1 MTARNPQSLTVS
13 YRSGQLLFLIAKRPG
28 NRGVETLIFLAEVG
42 EGAKE
47 MYHLLT
53 KVVSFQTKF
62 GHPMALTQSAAVG
75 AVDPGE

>member
-1 MTARNPQSLTVS
+1 
-13 YRSGQLLFLIAKRPG
+13 
-28 NRGVETLIFLAEVG
+28 LIFLAEVG

-53 KVVSFQTKF
+53 EVVSFQTKF